1 LPRNIPKGWRI
12 LVGGNAGARP
22 RLADLLVETTAD
34 EAEVLEVIDRIIVWY
49 LNSGREVR
57 LGTLVEEMGIEQFRA
72 AVLTQPEVA
81 RAIEQDE
88 QTVLDFIAREH
99 A

>member
-1 LPRNIPKGWRI
+1 
-12 LVGGNAGARP
+12 
-22 RLADLLVETTAD
+22 VETTAD

-72 AVLTQPEVA
+72 AVLP
-81 RAIEQDE
+81 
-88 QTVLDFIAREH
+88 
-99 A
+99 